1 MSSTKKQTSIIG
13 FFTPKSTKIEDA
25 QVKIERSPLIKKS
38 QFFSLPKG
46 TPVKSG
52 GISKRRNNSKSPGYR
67 KKIKKELEKGQN
79 TIISHFVNYKT
90 EEIVPKTPLKKL
102 TTLIEKNKSMVS
114 GEGTP
119 EKPFVLDDE
128 PEKVADFGKVSTEK
142 PFVLDSESKNS
153 TNTADNKPKTGK
165 SSKSGDG
172 TPEKP
177 IVLDDEAETGK
188 PPDEVKFIIAGT
200 PDKPIIIC
208 DESDDE
214 ISFKERTIVGNW
226 QNSVRK
232 QVKDTDSVGRG
243 SVDSQ
248 VNRIEK
254 GKLQTLVKRQL
265 VFQGDSETPKN
276 LTCTSALRRSSRVN
290 GGIKRSKCD
299 CCDVDENT
307 NMYGKEPKRNSGR
320 ESESELLHEEMSFN
334 RNDLIGA
341 KLGEKHCD
349 PKFWKDSVE
358 MGKIR
363 ICRQDSN
370 GTNNNE
376 PNTEEN
382 LCTDNLKPELRK
394 TRSSTSSQIENDVES
409 SNEIV
414 QRRENIV
421 KNLTEE
427 KLTDIEIRLTRS
439 PVFSKNNFVS
449 DNVPSENSG
458 KELMRQGMRFIR
470 SRGDVENMVYTEPTT
485 LSSSQGSN
493 SSITSKGNQTL
504 VSHKYVICNF
514 CLNFVVK
521 YDYLTN

>member
-90 EEIVPKTPLKKL
+90 EEIVPKTPLKKV
-102 TTLIEKNKSMVS
+102 TTLIEKNKSIVS

-128 PEKVADFGKVSTEK
+128 SEKLADSGNENTEK
-142 PFVLDSESKNS
+142 PFVLDSDSKN
-153 TNTADNKPKTGK
+153 TNNA
-165 SSKSGDG
+165 
-172 TPEKP
+172 
-177 IVLDDEAETGK
+177 
-188 PPDEVKFIIAGT
+188 
-200 PDKPIIIC
+200 
-208 DESDDE
+208 ESDDE
-214 ISFKERTIVGNW
+214 ISFKERTIVVNR

-232 QVKDTDSVGRG
+232 QIKDTDSVGRG
-243 SVDSQ
+243 SVDPQ

-265 VFQGDSETPKN
+265 VFQGDSETTKN

-290 GGIKRSKCD
+290 GGMKRSKGD

-334 RNDLIGA
+334 RNYLIGA

-394 TRSSTSSQIENDVES
+394 TRSSSQIENDVES

-414 QRRENIV
+414 HRRENIV
-421 KNLTEE
+421 RNITEE

-504 VSHKYVICNF
+504 VSHKNIQFNVI
-514 CLNFVVK
+514 FV
-521 YDYLTN
+521 

>member
-1 MSSTKKQTSIIG
+1 MSSTKKQTSIVG
-13 FFTPKSTKIEDA
+13 FFTPKSTKIEDV

-90 EEIVPKTPLKKL
+90 EEIVPKTPLKKV

-128 PEKVADFGKVSTEK
+128 SEKLADSGNENTEK
-142 PFVLDSESKNS
+142 PFVLDSDSKN
-153 TNTADNKPKTGK
+153 TNNATNKSKTGK
-165 SSKSGDG
+165 SSKTGDG

-200 PDKPIIIC
+200 PDKPFIIC

-214 ISFKERTIVGNW
+214 ISFKERTIVGNR

-232 QVKDTDSVGRG
+232 PVKDTDSVERGR
-243 SVDSQ
+243 VDPQ

-290 GGIKRSKCD
+290 GGMKRSKGD

-334 RNDLIGA
+334 RNYLIGA
-341 KLGEKHCD
+341 KLGEKHCIQN
-349 PKFWKDSVE
+349 F
-358 MGKIR
+358 GR
-363 ICRQDSN
+363 IV
-370 GTNNNE
+370 
-376 PNTEEN
+376 
-382 LCTDNLKPELRK
+382 LKWEKSEFVGR
-394 TRSSTSSQIENDVES
+394 TVMEQTIMSQILKK
-409 SNEIV
+409 I
-414 QRRENIV
+414 
-421 KNLTEE
+421 
-427 KLTDIEIRLTRS
+427 
-439 PVFSKNNFVS
+439 
-449 DNVPSENSG
+449 
-458 KELMRQGMRFIR
+458 
-470 SRGDVENMVYTEPTT
+470 YA
-485 LSSSQGSN
+485 
-493 SSITSKGNQTL
+493 QT
-504 VSHKYVICNF
+504 I
-514 CLNFVVK
+514 
-521 YDYLTN
+521 